1 MKARYL
7 QLTAWCCLIMKHD
20 ILCCG
25 KNECDTNVVD
35 SAKLDVGIVRE
46 LVLSTGG
53 DDDMGTLLGMMHSAP
68 PSALQLKAHIL
79 KVGFEPKNE
88 ICAEKSVCR
97 FFWGA

>member
-1 MKARYL
+1 
-7 QLTAWCCLIMKHD
+7 MKHD

-88 ICAEKSVCR
+88 ICAEKSVYR
-97 FFWGA
+97 FFWGAWCC